1 MKEPTI
7 EELTSEAMQ
16 LLPMG
21 LEELYM
27 ILGAQLLVSA
37 KPTRVGGIMTYLS
50 AARRAKEAKELY
62 ATLPLT
68 PTASDWSAGLDTIY
82 NELVHD
88 GIQFIDEVKQDL
100 RRGVCN
106 EDIFALSDKVDSSSM
121 QIVVMVI
128 GAVLKMPP
136 QFENISAV
144 LAAILFKLGLR
155 EFCR

>member
-1 MKEPTI
+1 
-7 EELTSEAMQ
+7 MQ
-16 LLPMG
+16 LLSMG

-37 KPTRVGGIMTYLS
+37 KPTRVAGIMTYLS
-50 AARRAKEAKELY
+50 AAKKAKEAKELY
-62 ATLPLT
+62 ATLPV
-68 PTASDWSAGLDTIY
+68 SDWSSGLDTIY
-82 NELVHD
+82 HELVRD
-88 GIQFIDEVKQDL
+88 GMQFVADVKQDL

-106 EDIFALSDKVDSSSM
+106 EDIFALSDKMDSSSM

-144 LAAILFKLGLR
+144 LAAILYKLGVR

>member
-7 EELTSEAMQ
+7 EELTTEAMQ

-27 ILGAQLLVSA
+27 ILGAQLLISA
-37 KPTRVGGIMTYLS
+37 KPTRVAGIMTYLS
-50 AARRAKEAKELY
+50 AAKKAKEAKELY
-62 ATLPLT
+62 ATLPVT
-68 PTASDWSAGLDTIY
+68 PTPSDWSSGLDTIY
-82 NELVHD
+82 NELIRD
-88 GIQFIDEVKQDL
+88 GMQFIEEVKQSL

-106 EDIFALSDKVDSSSM
+106 EDIFVISDKMDSSSM

-144 LAAILFKLGLR
+144 LAAILYKVGLR

>member
-1 MKEPTI
+1 MKEPSI
-7 EELTSEAMQ
+7 EELTAEAMQ

-27 ILGAQLLVSA
+27 ILGSQLLVSA
-37 KPTRVGGIMTYLS
+37 KPTRVAGIMTYLS
-50 AARRAKEAKELY
+50 AARKAKEAKELY
-62 ATLPLT
+62 ATVPVT
-68 PTASDWSAGLDTIY
+68 PTPADWSAGLESIY
-82 NELVHD
+82 NQLIRD
-88 GIQFIDEVKQDL
+88 GIEFIEEVKPEL

-106 EDIFALSDKVDSSSM
+106 EDIFAISDKVDNSSM

-144 LAAILFKLGLR
+144 LAAILYKVGLR

>member
-7 EELTSEAMQ
+7 EELTFEAMQ

-21 LEELYM
+21 IEELYM

-37 KPTRVGGIMTYLS
+37 KPTRVAGIMTYLS
-50 AARRAKEAKELY
+50 AAKKAKEAKELY
-62 ATLPLT
+62 ATLPVT
-68 PTASDWSAGLDTIY
+68 PTASDWSAGLNTIY

-88 GIQFIDEVKQDL
+88 GIQFVDEVKQDL

-106 EDIFALSDKVDSSSM
+106 EDIFALSDKMDSSSM
-121 QIVVMVI
+121 QIVIMVI

-144 LAAILFKLGLR
+144 LAAILYKLGLR

>member
-7 EELTSEAMQ
+7 EELTTEAMQ

-37 KPTRVGGIMTYLS
+37 KPTRVAGIMTYLS
-50 AARRAKEAKELY
+50 AARKAKEAKELY
-62 ATLPLT
+62 ATLPVT

-82 NELVHD
+82 NELIRD
-88 GIQFIDEVKQDL
+88 GVQFIDDVKQDL

-106 EDIFALSDKVDSSSM
+106 EDIFALSDKMDSSSM

-144 LAAILFKLGLR
+144 LAAILYKVGLR

>member
-1 MKEPTI
+1 MKEPSI
-7 EELTSEAMQ
+7 EELTAEAMQ

-27 ILGAQLLVSA
+27 ILGSQLLVSA
-37 KPTRVGGIMTYLS
+37 RPTRVAGIMTYLS
-50 AARRAKEAKELY
+50 AARKAKEAKELY
-62 ATLPLT
+62 ATVPVT
-68 PTASDWSAGLDTIY
+68 PTPADWSAGLESIY
-82 NELVHD
+82 NQLIRD
-88 GIQFIDEVKQDL
+88 GIEFIEEVKPEL

-106 EDIFALSDKVDSSSM
+106 EDIFALSEKVDNSSM

-144 LAAILFKLGLR
+144 LAAILYKVGLR

>member
-7 EELTSEAMQ
+7 EELTAEAMQ

-37 KPTRVGGIMTYLS
+37 RPTRVAGIMTYLS
-50 AARRAKEAKELY
+50 AAKKAKEARQLY
-62 ATLPLT
+62 ATLPIT
-68 PTASDWSAGLDTIY
+68 PTPSDWSAGLESIY
-82 NELVHD
+82 NELIHD
-88 GIQFIDEVKQDL
+88 GIQFIDDVKQEL

-106 EDIFALSDKVDSSSM
+106 EDIFALSDKIDSSSM

-136 QFENISAV
+136 QFENVSAV
-144 LAAILFKLGLR
+144 LAAILYKVGLR

>member
-7 EELTSEAMQ
+7 EELTTEAMQ

-37 KPTRVGGIMTYLS
+37 KPTRVAGIMTYLS
-50 AARRAKEAKELY
+50 AARKAKEAKELY
-62 ATLPLT
+62 ATLPVT

-82 NELVHD
+82 NELIRD
-88 GIQFIDEVKQDL
+88 GIQFIDDVKQDL
-100 RRGVCN
+100 GRGVCN
-106 EDIFALSDKVDSSSM
+106 EDIFALSDKMDSSSM
-121 QIVVMVI
+121 QIIVMVI

-144 LAAILFKLGLR
+144 LAAILYKLGLR

>member
-7 EELTSEAMQ
+7 EELTTEAMQ

-27 ILGAQLLVSA
+27 TLGAQLLVSA
-37 KPTRVGGIMTYLS
+37 KPTRVAGIMTYLS
-50 AARRAKEAKELY
+50 AARKAKEAKELY
-62 ATLPLT
+62 ATLPVT

-82 NELVHD
+82 NELIRD
-88 GIQFIDEVKQDL
+88 GIQFIDDVKQDL
-100 RRGVCN
+100 GRGVCN
-106 EDIFALSDKVDSSSM
+106 EDIFALSDKMDSSSM
-121 QIVVMVI
+121 QIIVMVI

-144 LAAILFKLGLR
+144 LAAILYKLGLR

>member
-7 EELTSEAMQ
+7 EELTTEAMQ
-16 LLPMG
+16 LLPMV

-37 KPTRVGGIMTYLS
+37 KPTRVAGIMAYLS
-50 AARRAKEAKELY
+50 AARKAKEAKELY
-62 ATLPLT
+62 ATLPVT
-68 PTASDWSAGLDTIY
+68 PTPADWSAGLESIY
-82 NELVHD
+82 NELIRD
-88 GIQFIDEVKQDL
+88 GITFIEEVKHEL
-100 RRGVCN
+100 RRGICN
-106 EDIFALSDKVDSSSM
+106 EDIFALSDKIDSSSM
-121 QIVVMVI
+121 QILVMVI

-144 LAAILFKLGLR
+144 LAAILYKVGVR

>member
-7 EELTSEAMQ
+7 EELTTEAMQ

-37 KPTRVGGIMTYLS
+37 KPTRVAGIMTYLS
-50 AARRAKEAKELY
+50 AARKAKEAKELY
-62 ATLPLT
+62 ATLPVT
-68 PTASDWSAGLDTIY
+68 PTPADWSAGLESIY
-82 NELVHD
+82 NELIRD
-88 GIQFIDEVKQDL
+88 GITFIEEVKHEL
-100 RRGVCN
+100 RRGICN
-106 EDIFALSDKVDSSSM
+106 EDIFALSDKIDSSSM
-121 QIVVMVI
+121 QILVMVI

-144 LAAILFKLGLR
+144 LAAILYKVGVR

>member
-7 EELTSEAMQ
+7 EELTTEAMQ

-37 KPTRVGGIMTYLS
+37 KPTRVAGIMTYFS
-50 AARRAKEAKELY
+50 AARKAKEAKELY
-62 ATLPLT
+62 ATLPVT

-82 NELVHD
+82 NELIRD
-88 GIQFIDEVKQDL
+88 GIQFIDDVKQDL

-106 EDIFALSDKVDSSSM
+106 EDIFALSDKMDSSSM

-144 LAAILFKLGLR
+144 LAAILYKLGLR

>member
-7 EELTSEAMQ
+7 EELTTEAMQ

-27 ILGAQLLVSA
+27 TLGAQLLVSA
-37 KPTRVGGIMTYLS
+37 KPTRVAGTMTYLS
-50 AARRAKEAKELY
+50 AARKAKEAKELY
-62 ATLPLT
+62 APVPVT

-82 NELVHD
+82 NELIRD

-106 EDIFALSDKVDSSSM
+106 EDIFALSDKMDSSSM

-144 LAAILFKLGLR
+144 LAAILYKLGLR